1 MMFNDAHITAAADL
15 AIERYGKRAP
25 DALAELITAAVR
37 LDDDDLAMDF
47 DRILRRVE
55 VVIEQNSLFAHWGA
69 AVL

>member
-1 MMFNDAHITAAADL
+1 MFNDTHISAAADL